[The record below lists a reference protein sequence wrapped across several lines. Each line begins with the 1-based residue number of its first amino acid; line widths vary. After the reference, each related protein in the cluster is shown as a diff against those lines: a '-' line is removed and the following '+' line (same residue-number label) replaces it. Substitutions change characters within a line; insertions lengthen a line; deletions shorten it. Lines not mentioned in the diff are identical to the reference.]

1 MIQLR
6 TMVKIADNTGGK
18 VLQCIHVLGGSR
30 RRYGRLGDIIVGT
43 VKSADPRK
51 EVKKHDVVRALI
63 IRQRKEYKR
72 SDGTYVRFDDNAC
85 VVLEGK
91 TKKPKGG
98 RIFGPVAR
106 EIKEKGFQEVV
117 GIAQQLI

>member
-6 TMVKIADNTGGK
+6 SMLKIADNSGGK
-18 VLQCIHVLGGSR
+18 MIQCIHVLGGSS
-30 RRYGRLGDIIVGT
+30 RRYGRLGDVIVGT

-51 EVKKHDVVRALI
+51 EVKKHDVLRAVI

-72 SDGTYVRFDDNAC
+72 PDGSYIRFDDNAC
-85 VVLEGK
+85 VILEAK

-98 RIFGPVAR
+98 RVFGPMAR
-106 EIKEKGFQEVV
+106 EVKEKGFTEVAA
-117 GIAQQLI
+117 IAQYLV

>member
-1 MIQLR
+1 MIQMR
-6 TMVKIADNTGGK
+6 TVVKIADNAGGK
-18 VLQCIHVLGGSR
+18 TLQCILVLGGGK
-30 RRYGRLGDIIVGT
+30 RRYARLGDVIVGT

-51 EVKKHDVVRALI
+51 DVKKHDVVRAVI

-72 SDGTYVRFDDNAC
+72 LDGTYIRFDDNAC

-98 RIFGPVAR
+98 RVFGPMAR
-106 EIKEKGFQEVV
+106 EVKEKGFTEVAA
-117 GIAQQLI
+117 IAQQLI